1 MSNLKPPSLEDML
14 SDSEPPDGPEDL
26 SSATIEAITS
36 PHKNRLL
43 ALFRYVRSKHRKLD
57 ARMQRIEK
65 LIVFCM
71 GALAAVMLGLEL
83 YRSTHH

>member
-1 MSNLKPPSLEDML
+1 MSDLKPPSLEDML
-14 SDSEPPDGPEDL
+14 SDSEPPPRDEDITQTTL
-26 SSATIEAITS
+26 KAIVS
-36 PHKNRLL
+36 PRENSLL

-71 GALAAVMLGLEL
+71 GVIAAVMFGLEI